1 VTRPR
6 LLAFIDCNILI
17 AGMFVPMHPARAVMV
32 LASNKHLDLITC
44 REVIEDI
51 EDEILER
58 AKIRNDY
65 ELVDTCAKL
74 IKATRIKVLPNPSV
88 DHVKTTF
95 KKYLG
100 VMHHQA
106 DIPVLASALEVE
118 PNMIL
123 SDNREHFND
132 RVAER
137 CGIRIYSA
145 EEFLNSLI
153 TGAIREQLGLEK

>member
-1 VTRPR
+1 MAEPWRVLVVEDGPT
-6 LLAFIDCNILI
+6 LTHGGMKIG
-17 AGMFVPMHPARAVMV
+17 AGIVAAQKYG
-32 LASNKHLDLITC
+32 AA
-44 REVIEDI
+44 EVIDPRPHAVGSI
-51 EDEILER
+51 
-58 AKIRNDY
+58 
-65 ELVDTCAKL
+65 
-74 IKATRIKVLPNPSV
+74 
-88 DHVKTTF
+88 KTTF